1 MHWFKPYSTLF
12 TKIRYVA
19 LFEKVLFAEGG
30 AIRAS
35 QQKTHMFK
43 QVFASSMESTVSS
56 CYTSLQQCCT
66 LCKQESALSKVKN
79 TCFNECVSKMALFPK
94 PCCSNSRI
102 DIILE
107 NSMLHFPTGML

>member
-35 QQKTHMFK
+35 QQKTHIFK

-66 LCKQESALSKVKN
+66 LCKQESALSKVK
-79 TCFNECVSKMALFPK
+79 THVSMNVSVRWHSFQNHAVV
-94 PCCSNSRI
+94 I
-102 DIILE
+102 QE
-107 NSMLHFPTGML
+107 